1 MKCPRLHNLK
11 LHVQL
16 HANFPEGVLSMHRE
30 WQIQKRKMS
39 LNLNLYKDMLSLN
52 DWHVY
57 QGSDFARRH
66 VYVCIHLHI
75 QIYIYICIYIYIY
88 L

>member
-1 MKCPRLHNLK
+1 MKCPRLHNSK

-16 HANFPEGVLSMHRE
+16 HAYFAEGVLSMHRE
-30 WQIQKRKMS
+30 WHIQKRKMS

-57 QGSDFARRH
+57 QGSNFART
-66 VYVCIHLHI
+66 HLSVHI
-75 QIYIYICIYIYIY
+75 NIYTFT
-88 L
+88 